1 MLYPFPDERSR
12 HLIGSCGFAAGEILG
27 EAKKAEHERRSRHL
41 IGSCGFA
48 AGEILGEAKKAE
60 HERRSRHL
68 ECDDDFFDLNAAS
81 GCDCTGL
88 IPAAAVTQ
96 DEFDSYEELYDF
108 LPPKPPRE

>member
-1 MLYPFPDERSR
+1 MLYPYPENR
-12 HLIGSCGFAAGEILG
+12 GSHGEY
-27 EAKKAEHERRSRHL
+27 
-41 IGSCGFA
+41 
-48 AGEILGEAKKAE
+48 
-60 HERRSRHL
+60 
-68 ECDDDFFDLNAAS
+68 DDDFFDCDAAS

>member
-1 MLYPFPDERSR
+1 MLYPYPEKR
-12 HLIGSCGFAAGEILG
+12 GSHGE
-27 EAKKAEHERRSRHL
+27 
-41 IGSCGFA
+41 F
-48 AGEILGEAKKAE
+48 
-60 HERRSRHL
+60 
-68 ECDDDFFDLNAAS
+68 DDDFFDCDAAS